1 MKRLIILFLLAGF
14 INNSGLSQ
22 VNENTGVRILFQGVV
37 MDAGTF
43 SPIVNSQIT
52 INRVFSSVSGN
63 EGTFSFYVNRSDTVI
78 FNSLGYKQ
86 TTFFISDTLSGKEFI
101 AGVYMNSDTL
111 KIGEVIIVPRFS
123 NLKSEIM
130 NAPSRAPSTMD
141 NAKYNVAVSAYAGR
155 NSISSLGDPESNYEM
170 LRQRQKVNAYEK
182 GGIPSDRILG
192 ISPLMLIPAAYL
204 LIHGLP
210 EKPAAYKPEITSR
223 ELADLNKRYLELLK
237 QRSEDKG
244 QK

>member
-1 MKRLIILFLLAGF
+1 MKLTMKRLFTILLLAVL

-22 VNENTGVRILFQGVV
+22 VNNDKEISILFHGVV

-43 SPIVNSQIT
+43 SPIINSQIT

-63 EGTFSFYVNRSDTVI
+63 EGKFSFNVNRGDTVL
-78 FNSLGYKQ
+78 FNSLGYKT

-101 AGVYMNSDTL
+101 AGVYMKSDTL
-111 KIGEVIIVPRFS
+111 DIGEVIIVPRFS

-130 NAPSRAPSTMD
+130 NAPSKTPATMD

-155 NSISSLGDPESNYEM
+155 NSISSLGDPDSNYEM
-170 LRQRQKVNAYEK
+170 LRQRQKVNAFEK

-204 LIHGLP
+204 LIKGLP
-210 EKPAAYKPEITSR
+210 EKPSAYKPEVSTK
-223 ELADLNKRYLELLK
+223 ELEDLNKRYLEQIK
-237 QRSEDKG
+237 RK
-244 QK
+244 

>member
-1 MKRLIILFLLAGF
+1 MNLEMKRLFTIFLLAGF
-14 INNSGLSQ
+14 IINSGFSQ
-22 VNENTGVRILFQGVV
+22 VNNNTGIRILFQGVV

-43 SPIVNSQIT
+43 SPIINSQIT

-63 EGTFSFYVNRSDTVI
+63 DGTFSFHVNRSDTVV
-78 FNSLGYKQ
+78 FNSLGYKP

-101 AGVYMNSDTL
+101 AGVYMKSDTL
-111 KIGEVIIVPRFS
+111 DIGEVIIVPRFS

-130 NAPSRAPSTMD
+130 NAPSKTPATMD

-155 NSISSLGDPESNYEM
+155 NSISSLGDPDSNYEM

-192 ISPLMLIPAAYL
+192 ISPLMLIPAAYML
-204 LIHGLP
+204 LKGLP
-210 EKPAAYKPEITSR
+210 EKPAAYKPEITPK
-223 ELADLNKRYLELLK
+223 ELEDLNKRYLEQIK
-237 QRSEDKG
+237 RK
-244 QK
+244 

>member
-1 MKRLIILFLLAGF
+1 MKRLIVIFLLAGF
-14 INNSGLSQ
+14 IINSGLSQ
-22 VNENTGVRILFQGVV
+22 VNRNTGVRILFHGLV

-43 SPIVNSQIT
+43 SPVINSQIT
-52 INRVFSSVSGN
+52 INRIFSSVSGTD
-63 EGTFSFYVNRSDTVI
+63 GTFSFYVNKSDTVV
-78 FNSLGYKQ
+78 FNSLGYKP
-86 TTFFISDTLSGKEFI
+86 TTFLISDTLSGKEFL

-111 KIGEVIIVPRFS
+111 DIGEVIIIPRFS

-130 NAPSRAPSTMD
+130 NAPSKAPSTMD

-182 GGIPSDRILG
+182 GGIASDRILG

-204 LIHGLP
+204 IIHGLP
-210 EKPAAYKPEITSR
+210 EKPAAYKPEITSK
-223 ELADLNKRYLELLK
+223 ELDDLNKRYLEHIK
-237 QRSEDKG
+237 K
-244 QK
+244 K

>member
-1 MKRLIILFLLAGF
+1 MKRLKLLLLLACF
-14 INNSGLSQ
+14 ISSAALSQ
-22 VNENTGVRILFQGVV
+22 VKENAGIRILFHGLV

-43 SPIVNSQIT
+43 SPIVNSQIK
-52 INRVFSSVSGN
+52 INRIFSSVSGDD
-63 EGTFSFYVNRSDTVI
+63 GKFSFYVNRNDTVV
-78 FNSLGYKQ
+78 FNSLGYKP
-86 TTFFISDTLSGKEFI
+86 TTLYISDTLSGKEFL

-111 KIGEVIIVPRFS
+111 DIGEVIIVPRFS

-130 NAPSRAPSTMD
+130 NAPSKTPSTMD
-141 NAKYNVAVSAYAGR
+141 NAKYNIAVSAYAGR

-223 ELADLNKRYLELLK
+223 ELDDLNKRYLEHIK
-237 QRSEDKG
+237 K
-244 QK
+244 K